1 MKKAPFENMTEKPD
15 PGSARLGNFINY
27 YEFNPAEER
36 VRHIDKTLFDNLED
50 ANGLDIGCNSGVCK
64 NYLTIL
70 IHLQQRPSELW
81 L

>member
-1 MKKAPFENMTEKPD
+1 MTEKPD

-64 NYLTIL
+64 N
-70 IHLQQRPSELW
+70 
-81 L
+81 